1 MRTNNSYCLYR
12 GQEPTGSRQRVKPVN
27 TFADRAATTASS
39 GGGSGGERTTYL
51 DYVLSNLTRTQLP
64 FLSRLQDQPGDGSV
78 EQNSENDGD
87 AAAAAAAACVLVEG
101 QARHLGMPC
110 EWTQRFHLKTG
121 AFFEELKNEDMHVWW
136 GFDGKDTTWEVD
148 FSGLPSVLE
157 LDDRETSLL
166 CTWIRNGCWLVPEIR
181 NERLRI
187 KLAED
192 EEEPEDWGL
201 LREQSF
207 GRAAA
212 AAGEEASTS
221 GTPAEGKGAGRGR
234 NTATLEVT
242 LADGKVT
249 ARLEVCTDTWRP
261 LDLTLPVCGDI
272 EKTTYTDFVQMGPD
286 GAVCY
291 PKHTVQ
297 VASGGGKNEYWAERC
312 EVERGAAMTA
322 GAERFEVPEV
332 PLFPPDTSFDPSA
345 GGEFEYVQA
354 RSGHIVVK
362 PKINGEAIPG
372 MMILDTGASG
382 FVITKQLADSLAL
395 DAFGELYVAGVTQK
409 VRSQFRRAKTIQLGP
424 VRMKDPL
431 FMEMSIDGVVHGS
444 PEPIVGILGYDFFR
458 RCVVE
463 MPPHQ
468 VRRPSLPLSLYCFL
482 PSSLECGRVTV

>member
-1 MRTNNSYCLYR
+1 M
-12 GQEPTGSRQRVKPVN
+12 KPVN

-87 AAAAAAAACVLVEG
+87 AAAAAAACVLVEG

-221 GTPAEGKGAGRGR
+221 GTPAEGQGAGRGR

-261 LDLTLPVCGDI
+261 LTSPSPSAATSRRRPTRTLCRWAQMARCATRSTRSRWPPV
-272 EKTTYTDFVQMGPD
+272 
-286 GAVCY
+286 GAR
-291 PKHTVQ
+291 TSTGR
-297 VASGGGKNEYWAERC
+297 SGARWNG
-312 EVERGAAMTA
+312 GAAMTA

-409 VRSQFRRAKTIQLGP
+409 
-424 VRMKDPL
+424 
-431 FMEMSIDGVVHGS
+431 
-444 PEPIVGILGYDFFR
+444 
-458 RCVVE
+458 
-463 MPPHQ
+463 
-468 VRRPSLPLSLYCFL
+468 
-482 PSSLECGRVTV
+482 CGRSSEGRRRSSSGRSG